1 MTNSYTDGDRV
12 VVLAG
17 QIDTTHFYQSL
28 PQVRYSID
36 HGAAM
41 NALSIASQCVMSNR
55 EYVAETVLDGAVY
68 LHTVARVICTVA
80 VRVARQRF
88 PGRPDVVT
96 EIADYYIA
104 VLNAG
109 NAIAA
114 VREKHNGRSSNHE
127 VLLTARRL
135 QAAEDNLY
143 AAYALDHLAQLR
155 FPGSLEYARPDLPEY
170 TVPGY
175 MWVLANRIYPTLV
188 ARAAIVTD
196 PGDITDPE
204 APYADLDLAGA

>member
-1 MTNSYTDGDRV
+1 MTRSYGDRV

-17 QIDTTHFYQSL
+17 QIDPTYLYQSL
-28 PQVRYSID
+28 PQQRYSID

-41 NALSIASQCVMSNR
+41 TALSIASQCVMKNR
-55 EYVAETVLDGAVY
+55 DYVAKTVLDDAVNLY
-68 LHTVARVICTVA
+68 TVARVICTVA

-88 PGRPDVVT
+88 PSRPDVVT
-96 EIADYYIA
+96 EIASYYID

-127 VLLTARRL
+127 VLMTARHLLAR
-135 QAAEDNLY
+135 EDILY
-143 AAYALDHLAQLR
+143 VAYTLDHLAQLGIR
-155 FPGSLEYARPDLPEY
+155 GSFEYASPDLPEY

-188 ARAAIVTD
+188 ASATIVTD
-196 PGDITDPE
+196 SDDITDPE
-204 APYADLDLAGA
+204 APYADLDLAGV